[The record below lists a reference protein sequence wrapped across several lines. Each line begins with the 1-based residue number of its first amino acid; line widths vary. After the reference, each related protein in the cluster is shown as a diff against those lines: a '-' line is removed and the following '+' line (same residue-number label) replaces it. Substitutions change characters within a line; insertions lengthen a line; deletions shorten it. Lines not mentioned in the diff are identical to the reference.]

1 MNPERWQQIKEAF
14 QTAVELPPGE
24 ERAAFVARACGADA
38 SMRERV
44 ESLLAAHE
52 RAEGFI
58 ESPAYEG
65 LAESL
70 AGDEARQEVDRRI
83 GHYRI
88 VREIGRGG
96 MGAVY
101 LAERDDGQYDQ
112 RVALKLIKRGMDTD
126 FILARFRHERQ
137 VLATLD
143 HPHIARLLDGGT
155 TDDEL
160 PYLVM
165 EHVEGRAVDEYCD
178 ALRLDTVARLKLFRL
193 ICAAVQYAHQ
203 RLVIHR
209 DLKPSNILV
218 NEEGA
223 PKLLDFGIAKI
234 LDRDSSSN
242 AEPTATALR
251 LMTPEYASPEQAAGQ
266 PVTTA
271 SDVYSLGVLLYELLT
286 GHRPYQLKS
295 RAPEELARAINSS
308 QPERPSVVVTRV
320 EEVFA
325 PGGGTERLTPER
337 VSETREGRPD
347 KLSRRL
353 RGDLDNIVLMALRKE
368 PERRYSSVEQFSED
382 IRRYLEGRP
391 VNARE
396 DKFGYRAGKFVRR
409 NRAAVSAA
417 ALVALALLIGVITTQ
432 WEARRARIQQAR
444 AERRFA
450 DVRRLADSLIFDF
463 NGAVENVPGT
473 TQARAVL
480 VKSALAYLDSLAQ
493 EASEDASLQREL
505 ATAYQRVGD
514 VQGYPEGPNIGDTP
528 GALASY
534 RKSLE
539 IRERLAALDPSN
551 KELRLELATSDERV
565 GLLLPTAEGVRMYLK
580 ALAVRES
587 LAAADPTDLKL
598 RRDLGANYEKVAS
611 LLGDPY
617 WGNLGDTARALD
629 YARKSL
635 AVREELYRAAPSNDE
650 ARSALFDSYHIL
662 ADMLWATGRLSD
674 ALQYQRRAQALMASI
689 IAAEPANAE
698 ARREYATG
706 VGRVAV
712 VLEEDGQYAEALRTL
727 RAHPN
732 LGLDNLAAADPHNA
746 LLQRQRVTGY
756 NEEGELLLKTGDA
769 DGALRLHRSALEA
782 CQRLMKLDPHAA
794 DARRRLANTY
804 EDLGRAL
811 AAKGDPAEALRD
823 SRAALDLRERLAGED
838 PSDSRL
844 RDTLAA
850 NYASLGD
857 ILAGSGDP
865 DAALDTYRKAAATYE
880 PLVASDPPNW
890 LARRAL
896 ADLYLRMGDAETR
909 LARGVVAGGPPRAEA
924 AASARDHFTRAA
936 RLWQEMRA
944 QGTLTRADAAK
955 LEEAARRVARLDAA
969 PAK

>member
-14 QTAVELPPGE
+14 QSAVELPPGA
-24 ERAAFVARACGADA
+24 ERAAFLARACGADVA
-38 SMRERV
+38 MRERV

-70 AGDEARQEVDRRI
+70 AGDEAQDVDRRI
-83 GHYRI
+83 GHYKI

-101 LAERDDGQYDQ
+101 LAERADGQYDQ

-137 VLATLD
+137 VLASLD

-155 TDDEL
+155 TDDDL

-165 EHVEGRAVDEYCD
+165 EHVEGRPVDEYCD
-178 ALRLDTVARLKLFRL
+178 ALKLDTVARLKLFRL
-193 ICAAVQYAHQ
+193 ICAAVNYAHQ
-203 RLVIHR
+203 RLVVHR

-218 NEEGA
+218 NEEGQ

-234 LDRDSSSN
+234 LDADSSSN

-251 LMTPEYASPEQAAGQ
+251 LLTPEYASPEQATGQ

-286 GHRPYQLKS
+286 GHRPYRLKS
-295 RAPEELARAINSS
+295 RVPEELARAINSS
-308 QPERPSVVVTRV
+308 QPERPSVIVTRV
-320 EEVFA
+320 EEVSA
-325 PGGGTERLTPER
+325 PDGSTERLTPER

-382 IRRYLEGRP
+382 IRRYLTGRP

-396 DKFGYRAGKFVRR
+396 DTFRYSAAKFVRR
-409 NRAAVSAA
+409 NRAAVVAA
-417 ALVALALLIGVITTQ
+417 SLVVLALAGGVITTQ

-444 AERRFA
+444 AEHRFE
-450 DVRRLADSLIFDF
+450 DVRRLANSLIFDF

-473 TQARAVL
+473 TQARATL

-493 EASEDASLQREL
+493 EAKDDASLQREL

-539 IRERLAALDPSN
+539 IRERLVTLEPSN
-551 KELRLELATSDERV
+551 RELRLELATSYERV
-565 GLLLPTAEGVRMYLK
+565 GLLLPSSEELQMYLK
-580 ALAVRES
+580 ALAVREA
-587 LAAADPTDLKL
+587 LAAADPSDLKL

-611 LLGDPY
+611 MLGDPY

-629 YARKSL
+629 YAKKSL
-635 AVREELYRAAPSNDE
+635 AVREELYRVDPSSDE

-662 ADMLWATGRLSD
+662 ADVLWATGHLSE
-674 ALQYQRRAQALMASI
+674 ALQYQRKAQSLMESI
-689 IAAEPANAE
+689 IIAEPANAE
-698 ARREYATG
+698 ARREFATG
-706 VGRVAV
+706 TGRIAV

-727 RAHPN
+727 RAQPN

-746 LLQRQRVTGY
+746 LLQRQRVTAY
-756 NEEGELLLKTGDA
+756 NEEGELLLKMGDA
-769 DGALRLHRSALEA
+769 SGALRLHRAALET
-782 CQRLMKLDPHAA
+782 CQRLLKLDPHSS
-794 DARRRLANTY
+794 DARRRLASTDD
-804 EDLGRAL
+804 DLGRAL
-811 AAKGDPAEALRD
+811 AASGDLAEALRD
-823 SRAALDLRERLAGED
+823 SREAVEIREGLAGED
-838 PSDSRL
+838 PHDSRL
-844 RDTLAA
+844 RNTLAA
-850 NYASLGD
+850 NYTSLGD
-857 ILAGSGDP
+857 IIAKTGDSA
-865 DAALDTYRKAAATYE
+865 AALESYGKARAIYE
-880 PLVASDPPNW
+880 PVVAADPLNW

-896 ADLYLRMGDAETR
+896 ADLYFKMGDAE
-909 LARGVVAGGPPRAEA
+909 AH
-924 AASARDHFTRAA
+924 AASRRAVGTPTRTETSATSTCDQFTRAA
-936 RLWQEMRA
+936 RIWQEMRE
-944 QGTLTRADAAK
+944 QGTLTRADASK
-955 LEEAARRVARLDAA
+955 LDEAARRLARCGL
-969 PAK
+969 